1 MAQQSADAKAPAP
14 LGVAAALTAVEA
26 VVLVLYGLS
35 LLPELHAERLVA
47 GLTALIFFLLYGG
60 FLAFAAWQ
68 VYRLESW
75 ARAPIMLAQLI
86 QFALGATWGDAV
98 MATVLIVPTLVVAVG
113 LFHPASLAALS
124 EE

>member
-1 MAQQSADAKAPAP
+1 MTQQSADAKAPAP
-14 LGVAAALTAVEA
+14 LVVAAALTSVEA
-26 VVLVLYGLS
+26 VVLVLYGFS
-35 LLPELHAERLVA
+35 LIPELHADRLVA
-47 GLTALIFFLLYGG
+47 GLTALIFFLIYGN
-60 FLAFAAWQ
+60 FLAFASWQ

-98 MATVLIVPTLVVAVG
+98 VATVLIAPALIVAVG
-113 LFHPASLAALS
+113 LLHPASLAALS